1 MGILSDLRKKSE
13 MRKIKKKNNE
23 EIEKVLGELK
33 SVDSDTIMDDESK
46 SLRKQYLITK
56 FALNI
61 KNGILK
67 FDDIKEK
74 EPLEIAEKVFEKIY
88 PQVGEIGKEIR
99 FSQMFREIED
109 EMNESLVRSGPQM
122 ERYKKIEKLALEFYE
137 KYPDDPSRDLSIK
150 PLSNLEV
157 HNIICSYF
165 EKGLGDGYFLQDVLK
180 RMRIFTANKVIE
192 QIQNAPN
199 KKEQEKMYQEY
210 VNDFLDGEES
220 PKEYVVRYFEKSE
233 FLQERNRRK
242 KCEELGVEYNKEP
255 LIIYEGTEKAAQ
267 KLDDENRKR
276 AEDKL
281 YEKTTVSDLV
291 MVRTTN
297 VFPKNGVVEILDKHS
312 MPEFQ
317 DSFFKREIKDAGLDL
332 KEFETYSFVNRRT
345 SHWTLNGLVSSHMYG
360 SFDGRN
366 FIIIE
371 PFEEQVNNDG
381 LLSIDESDTYFEG
394 DLKLSD
400 KAIVLM
406 KLEEYKERY
415 KDPTQRKEMEKMNIR
430 LFTGNEKIAVN
441 MLLQELGYVYEDI
454 GMWGYSLDTNTPEL
468 KYARN
473 LEDVMKEETERLQ
486 KEGKNVET
494 VTHFYSKSR
503 EIDSQKTWKLELE
516 RIDKFVELLAENV
529 DINFSPKYLKRI
541 FINRAT
547 FKNDQDDHYLD
558 SDIEEPEGLVKMTPQ
573 EIFDKIGPDKIKE
586 VTDKFNENMLE
597 EHKEARKQKDKE
609 LIEKGFV
616 TKDEKEGQEVVE

>member
-1 MGILSDLRKKSE
+1 
-13 MRKIKKKNNE
+13 
-23 EIEKVLGELK
+23 
-33 SVDSDTIMDDESK
+33 
-46 SLRKQYLITK
+46 
-56 FALNI
+56 
-61 KNGILK
+61 
-67 FDDIKEK
+67 
-74 EPLEIAEKVFEKIY
+74 
-88 PQVGEIGKEIR
+88 
-99 FSQMFREIED
+99 
-109 EMNESLVRSGPQM
+109 
-122 ERYKKIEKLALEFYE
+122 
-137 KYPDDPSRDLSIK
+137 
-150 PLSNLEV
+150 
-157 HNIICSYF
+157 
-165 EKGLGDGYFLQDVLK
+165 
-180 RMRIFTANKVIE
+180 
-192 QIQNAPN
+192 
-199 KKEQEKMYQEY
+199 
-210 VNDFLDGEES
+210 
-220 PKEYVVRYFEKSE
+220 
-233 FLQERNRRK
+233 
-242 KCEELGVEYNKEP
+242 
-255 LIIYEGTEKAAQ
+255 
-267 KLDDENRKR
+267 
-276 AEDKL
+276 
-281 YEKTTVSDLV
+281 
-291 MVRTTN
+291 
-297 VFPKNGVVEILDKHS
+297 
-312 MPEFQ
+312 
-317 DSFFKREIKDAGLDL
+317 
-332 KEFETYSFVNRRT
+332 
-345 SHWTLNGLVSSHMYG
+345 MYG

>member
-33 SVDSDTIMDDESK
+33 SVDSDTIMDDETK

-74 EPLEIAEKVFEKIY
+74 DPLEIAEKVFEKIY
-88 PQVGEIGKEIR
+88 PQVGDIGKEIR

-165 EKGLGDGYFLQDVLK
+165 EKGLSDGYSLQDVLK
-180 RMRIFTANKVIE
+180 RMRIFTANKVIG
-192 QIQNAPN
+192 QIRNAPN
-199 KKEQEKMYQEY
+199 KKEQERMYQEY
-210 VNDFLDGEES
+210 VNDFLDGEEL
-220 PKEYVVRYFEKSE
+220 PKEYVVRYFEESE
-233 FLQERNRRK
+233 FLQDRNRRK

-255 LIIYEGTEKAAQ
+255 LIIYEGTEKNAQ